1 MPAPKIK
8 GRGVKRGKGV
18 KGRPP
23 SGERRD
29 SSEDRERARSRMA
42 GLRGQ
47 QSSPKKFSEKYNPRA
62 NSSSVSGSRS
72 RGRPPKS
79 PTSGP
84 MTADQR
90 REQNT
95 SHKREKRKRDHISR
109 VRSAASRSRKMFDE
123 NQNQDSSGI

>member
-42 GLRGQ
+42 GLRVY
-47 QSSPKKFSEKYNPRA
+47 KIK
-62 NSSSVSGSRS
+62 
-72 RGRPPKS
+72 
-79 PTSGP
+79 
-84 MTADQR
+84 
-90 REQNT
+90 
-95 SHKREKRKRDHISR
+95 
-109 VRSAASRSRKMFDE
+109 
-123 NQNQDSSGI
+123 